1 MNYSELENYNDPAAS
16 GSQPL
21 QKVQQMPP
29 PNAWARIVVADNH
42 PVVRFGVKSMLEPK
56 QGFSVVGEAADG
68 EEAIAQV
75 YEQEPDI
82 LLLDLTLPR
91 MSGME
96 VLRAVVSR
104 VPRVKILLLTN
115 SITAKQMIEAL
126 QLGARGI
133 LLKDMVVDDLYPA
146 LRAVASGDYW
156 IEGERVTNLFA
167 AVNGLVKR
175 SREAA
180 ARAEYGLTPREVE
193 VIACLVEGSTNR
205 DIAQQFGISEETVKR
220 HLSNIFEKVGVTTRL
235 ELAMFALTQKLI
247 KPEN

>member
-1 MNYSELENYNDPAAS
+1 MNYTELESFNEPVTQ
-16 GSQPL
+16 GSQQIQPIL
-21 QKVQQMPP
+21 
-29 PNAWARIVVADNH
+29 WARVVVADSH

-56 QGFSVVGEAADG
+56 QGFSVVGEASDG

-75 YEQEPDI
+75 LELSPEI
-82 LLLDLTLPR
+82 LLLDLGLPR
-91 MSGME
+91 MSGFD
-96 VLRAVVSR
+96 VLRAIVSR
-104 VPRVKILLLTN
+104 VPRVKILLLA
-115 SITAKQMIEAL
+115 SAVTAKQTIEAL
-126 QLGARGI
+126 QSGARGI